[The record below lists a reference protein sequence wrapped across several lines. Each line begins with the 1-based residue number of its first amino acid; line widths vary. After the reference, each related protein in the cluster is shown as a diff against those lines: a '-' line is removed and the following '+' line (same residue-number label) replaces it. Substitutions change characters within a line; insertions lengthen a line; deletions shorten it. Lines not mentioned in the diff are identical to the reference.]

1 VKIPTLLVGLMVVA
15 GVIQSAPAMSA
26 KDAPSYDKGV
36 LLSMDSKACGAAQ
49 NSGKSLT
56 EQLIGGDAE
65 HKKVQEV
72 LCQEYVLQADRITYR
87 IRPKDDKHAILLPVG
102 DTVQFRISKDK
113 MYLRNPEGGRKEREY
128 KVISMQPRADV
139 KEARNAP

>member
-1 VKIPTLLVGLMVVA
+1 VKIRTVMAGLTLLAALVGLASEV
-15 GVIQSAPAMSA
+15 SA

-36 LLSMDSKACGAAQ
+36 LLSMDSKTCGAAQ

-56 EQLIGGDAE
+56 DQLVGSDAQ

-87 IRPKDDKHAILLPVG
+87 IRPKDDKHPILLPVG
-102 DTVQFRISKDK
+102 DTVQFRIFKDK
-113 MYLRNPEGGRKEREY
+113 MYVRNPEGDRKEREY
-128 KVISMQPRADV
+128 KVLSMQPRAEV
-139 KEARNAP
+139 KEARNAQ